1 MRDWLSGSGG
11 RGPLPII
18 RPIQPAVSS
27 RRSLIRDLVQVFL
40 LASIFYLAATS
51 LVETV
56 HVVGWSM
63 YPTLESGDMLIAS
76 KIDYRLHP
84 PDRGDIIILK
94 APLDPSRDY
103 VKRIIGLPGDHI
115 LIRDSRVYV
124 NGDPL
129 AEPYLGNWQSTGNWP
144 NPALRSEG
152 ERVPVNSYF
161 VLGDNRDRSNDSRV
175 FGYVRQDQID
185 GKVFVRF
192 WPLGH
197 AELITLKPTVGK
209 T

>member
-1 MRDWLSGSGG
+1 
-11 RGPLPII
+11 
-18 RPIQPAVSS
+18 
-27 RRSLIRDLVQVFL
+27 
-40 LASIFYLAATS
+40 
-51 LVETV
+51 V

-76 KIDYRLHP
+76 KIDYRLHT

-152 ERVPVNSYF
+152 EKVPVNSYF

-185 GKVFVRF
+185 GKVFIRF

-197 AELITLKPTVGK
+197 AELITLKPTLAK